1 VHIKSFGR
9 CVSTSGSTF
18 EIFWPN
24 QQFKLTVASWVQ
36 FTLRVVVFVFT
47 IQFLVPIT
55 MILINL
61 VIGMNLFRWVH
72 YESYQRRSL
81 TAVR

>member
-1 VHIKSFGR
+1 MIKMLP
-9 CVSTSGSTF
+9 
-18 EIFWPN
+18 PN
-24 QQFKLTVASWVQ
+24 QALKLTEWAWVQ
-36 FTLRVVVFVFT
+36 FKWLRVGFVFI
-47 IQFLVPIT
+47 IQLLVPIT

-61 VIGMNLFRWVH
+61 VISMNLFRWVH